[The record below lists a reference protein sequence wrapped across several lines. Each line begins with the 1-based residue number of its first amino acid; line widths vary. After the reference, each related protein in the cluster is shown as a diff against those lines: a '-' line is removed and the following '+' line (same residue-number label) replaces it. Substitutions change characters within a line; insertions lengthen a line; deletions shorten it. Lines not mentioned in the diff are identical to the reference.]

1 MASSAASRQ
10 MPYMARSPKRS
21 PRLRRLL
28 TPAPRPA
35 IRGAAEAEA
44 LIRATLRRSGHCLV
58 TELLLPS
65 FTELTHFRESFWG
78 ALRRQSTGKE
88 YALLR
93 NRLLAL
99 LTTALVAVGGTAS
112 VTTATASAAG
122 ITGAGS
128 TLIAPLMGNWIANF
142 EIKEGI
148 PAKYSAVG
156 SGTGI
161 AQITARTVDFGA
173 SDAPL
178 TPEQAGACNGC
189 VQIPWALSATGLGF
203 NIPGVKKLNLS
214 GKLLAGIYFGRI
226 TKWNDPKI
234 KKINPGVKLPGLTI
248 TPIFRSDGS
257 GDTYAF
263 TNYLSKIS
271 PAWKSE
277 VGYATTVG
285 FKAGVGAKGTS
296 VFPATVVNTPGAIGY
311 ISAYYLIA
319 AGLGA
324 VAVQNNAGNYE
335 VPNLKNIENAA
346 STVKSV
352 PASNEITITNPP
364 KKATIAYPI
373 STFTYAIIPHD
384 AKQKGFLQQFA
395 NYCLTIGQKYGA
407 ALDFAPLPKVV
418 KQAGLKAVASL

>member
-1 MASSAASRQ
+1 LLVLLIAVLASV
-10 MPYMARSPKRS
+10 
-21 PRLRRLL
+21 
-28 TPAPRPA
+28 
-35 IRGAAEAEA
+35 GAM
-44 LIRATLRRSGHCLV
+44 
-58 TELLLPS
+58 
-65 FTELTHFRESFWG
+65 
-78 ALRRQSTGKE
+78 
-88 YALLR
+88 
-93 NRLLAL
+93 
-99 LTTALVAVGGTAS
+99 AS
-112 VTTATASAAG
+112 VTTAAASAA

-128 TLIAPLMGNWIANF
+128 TLVAPLMANWISNF

-148 PAKYSAVG
+148 PVKYSAVG

-178 TPEQAGACNGC
+178 TPEQASACNGC
-189 VQIPWALSATGLGF
+189 VQIPWALSATGIGF

-214 GKLLAGIYFGRI
+214 GKVLAGIYFGTI

-234 KKINPGVKLPGLTI
+234 KQINKGVKLPGLTI
-248 TPIFRSDGS
+248 TPVFRSDGS

-263 TNYLSKIS
+263 TNYLSKVS
-271 PAWKSE
+271 PAWKGE

-285 FKAGVGAKGTS
+285 FKAGVGAKGNSGVT
-296 VFPATVVNTPGAIGY
+296 ATVTKTPGAIGY

-319 AGLGA
+319 AGVHA
-324 VAVQNNAGNYE
+324 AAIQNAAGNYE
-335 VPNLKNIENAA
+335 LPNIPNISSAA
-346 STVKSV
+346 SSV
-352 PASNEITITNPP
+352 RSLGSSNTISITNPP
-364 KKATIAYPI
+364 KKDQIAYPI
-373 STFTYAIIPHD
+373 STFTYAIVPHD